1 MLAQPRETKSKGMST
16 GQIVAIVVS
25 VVGGVVVMGIGVFFW
40 LR

>member
-1 MLAQPRETKSKGMST
+1 MST